1 MPRRESDRLSDFILS
16 RDICDFYLTMFVL
29 GELDGCVFCQ
39 HPLFCTRVFV
49 QNGLQK
55 IRKREMRCCMNRDIT
70 MGMENLIAMIH
81 SSQEY
86 NQYQN
91 LLDTIKSQPEI
102 YQRIAQFRRRSVLI
116 QTQENVDMI
125 SENNTLQNEFFDLQ
139 QNGLASEFMAAEHQY
154 VQMLREIQTKFLN
167 NLDLEINFLDE

>member
-1 MPRRESDRLSDFILS
+1 MNQDLS
-16 RDICDFYLTMFVL
+16 T
-29 GELDGCVFCQ
+29 
-39 HPLFCTRVFV
+39 
-49 QNGLQK
+49 
-55 IRKREMRCCMNRDIT
+55 
-70 MGMENLIAMIH
+70 GMEKVIALIH

-116 QTQENVDMI
+116 QMQENVDMI
-125 SENNTLQNEFFDLQ
+125 SENNNLQNEFYDLQ

-154 VQMLREIQTKFLN
+154 VQMLREIQTEFLDKI
-167 NLDLEINFLDE
+167 DLAIDFLDE